1 MTTKTT
7 SSSTKATFNSSPATS
22 SEAVDQSG
30 ASWGPGEENG
40 EAEVTNLKIFN
51 PGVMNRDGVRGI
63 IFTGEYVKYEEVER
77 KRNSDGRPFISK
89 SHQFT
94 DTTDGS
100 TIILNSSGL
109 FDYLIKKHKVTTGT
123 ICEVSYR
130 GIDAKG
136 FHAFGLTV
144 DPQEED

>member
-1 MTTKTT
+1 MTAKTT
-7 SSSTKATFNSSPATS
+7 SSNPKATFKTSPTS
-22 SEAVDQSG
+22 PEAVDQSG
-30 ASWGPGEENG
+30 STWGPGEESA

-51 PGVMNRDGVRGI
+51 PGVMNREGVRGI

-77 KRNSDGRPFISK
+77 KRNSDGRPFVSK

-94 DTTDGS
+94 DTTDGA

-109 FDYLIKKHKVTTGT
+109 FDYLIKKHKVIPGS

-144 DPQEED
+144 DPEAED

>member
-7 SSSTKATFNSSPATS
+7 SSSPKAAFKGSATS
-22 SEAVDQSG
+22 AIAESVDQSG
-30 ASWGPGEENG
+30 SSWGPGDG

-51 PGVMNRDGVRGI
+51 PGVMNRDGVRGV
-63 IFTGEYVKYEEVER
+63 IFTGEYVKYEEIER
-77 KRNSDGRPFISK
+77 KRNSDGRPFVSK
-89 SHQFT
+89 SHQFI
-94 DTTDGS
+94 DSNDGS

-109 FDYLIKKHKVTTGT
+109 FDYLIKKHKVVAGT
-123 ICEVSYR
+123 VCEVSYR